1 MAILR
6 RGTVATLVVVLGA
19 ASPVVAAEEAEA
31 AACTRLHPELA
42 RGFSLTG
49 WFDERTPRPPDF
61 AVLAELRARGM
72 THIRLPIAAES
83 VMTRFTPA
91 AAVATRRR
99 QIAAGIDAL
108 LARGYAVVVDLHGG
122 GRLGELFAQN
132 PEAAQAAVVQAWTV
146 LGPIVE
152 QRAARRVSAE
162 ILNEPPLGD
171 AAWTAMQGK
180 IVAAVRPIMPTA
192 TLVVSTGGPQRVER
206 LTASTPIAD
215 RNTVYAVHY
224 YDPMAFTHQGA
235 EWIRPDPIGWLHD
248 VPFPISV
255 SDPRL
260 ASLVRQFRT
269 AGQSRVADYVAS
281 LMHRSFGP
289 ADVRGHMRAL
299 GAWSRMHGRAVVLG
313 EFGVYRARVAS
324 THRTAWLAAV
334 TTAAN
339 ENCLGWTHWDYRDGF
354 GLVDGATG
362 KPDEATLAGLAG
374 ITRAKGDRPEDD

>member
-1 MAILR
+1 MVRLR
-6 RGTVATLVVVLGA
+6 QGAVATLVVVLGA

-31 AACTRLHPELA
+31 ACVRAHPELA

-49 WFDERTPRPPDF
+49 WFDGRVSRPPDF
-61 AVLAELRARGM
+61 AVLADLRARGM
-72 THIRLPIAAES
+72 THVRLPIAAES

-91 AAVATRRR
+91 AAVAQRRR
-99 QIAAGIDAL
+99 VIAAGIDAL

-122 GRLGELFAQN
+122 ERLGALFDQD
-132 PEAAQAAVVQAWTV
+132 PEAARAAIVQAWTG

-152 QRAARRVSAE
+152 KRAARKVSAE

-171 AAWTAMQGK
+171 AAWTAMQAK
-180 IVAAVRPIMPTA
+180 IVAAVRPVMPTA

-206 LTASTPIAD
+206 LAASTPIGD

-248 VPFPISV
+248 VPFPILA

-260 ASLVRQFRT
+260 SSLIRQLRA
-269 AGQSRVADYVAS
+269 AGQTRVADYVAS
-281 LMHRSFGP
+281 LMGRSFGP
-289 ADVRGHMRAL
+289 TDVANDMRAL
-299 GAWSRMHGRAVVLG
+299 GAWSRKHGRAVVLG
-313 EFGVYRARVAS
+313 EFGAYRPHVAAA
-324 THRTAWLAAV
+324 HRTAWLAAV

-339 ENCLGWTHWDYRDGF
+339 ANCLGWTHWDYRDGF
-354 GLVDGATG
+354 GLVDGRTG

-374 ITRAKGDRPEDD
+374 ITRAKGDPLEGE